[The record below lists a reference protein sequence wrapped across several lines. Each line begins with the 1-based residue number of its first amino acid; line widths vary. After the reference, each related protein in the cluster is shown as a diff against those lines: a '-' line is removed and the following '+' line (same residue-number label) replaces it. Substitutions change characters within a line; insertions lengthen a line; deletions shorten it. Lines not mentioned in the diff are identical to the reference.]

1 MVILKTYI
9 YTLALASL
17 RLYITL
23 DNSPLYY
30 FYIFFKLQKW
40 KLCQK
45 CQEDV
50 QRRVH
55 NCLMSLLYTPYI
67 FQVLNNLSWIITVW
81 WLIIRKIKENTLSSP
96 IADYNFVIIP
106 IFNPSTYSTSLRC
119 PLNTNRLVLLC
130 HSKINKA
137 IITILSRRNS
147 AGATHQSVKFYVGE
161 TYLVMIYS

>member
-9 YTLALASL
+9 YTLALASP

-23 DNSPLYY
+23 DNSPSIIFIY
-30 FYIFFKLQKW
+30 FLSYRKW

-81 WLIIRKIKENTLSSP
+81 WLIIRKIKENTLNSP
-96 IADYNFVIIP
+96 IADDNVVIIP
-106 IFNPSTYSTSLRC
+106 IFNPSTYSTSLCC
-119 PLNTNRLVLLC
+119 PPNTNRLILLC
-130 HSKINKA
+130 HSKIKN
-137 IITILSRRNS
+137 
-147 AGATHQSVKFYVGE
+147 
-161 TYLVMIYS
+161 